1 MARVND
7 IRFVGYG
14 VKDLEAEKRFY
25 LDAWKLVEVPSD
37 DGLIYLAAPGSDTQ
51 YCVRLRQTDE
61 PRIDVVSWSATDR
74 AEVDALFEQV
84 KAAGGKPVTEPGP
97 LAGKGGGYGFRFFDV
112 TYASSLRPD
121 AHAAARAP
129 SGVMDCLHFCLPGGP
144 VDEWT
149 RHLLAGLF
157 GKT

>member
-61 PRIDVVSWSATDR
+61 P
-74 AEVDALFEQV
+74 
-84 KAAGGKPVTEPGP
+84 
-97 LAGKGGGYGFRFFDV
+97 
-112 TYASSLRPD
+112 
-121 AHAAARAP
+121 AH
-129 SGVMDCLHFCLPGGP
+129 
-144 VDEWT
+144 
-149 RHLLAGLF
+149 
-157 GKT
+157 